1 MKTEKEKMVQLE
13 LFLHSLSPK
22 ELAHAAE
29 VIESI
34 QRLTISDKSQL
45 ELFDNCVTTQE

>member
-1 MKTEKEKMVQLE
+1 MIQLE

-22 ELAHAAE
+22 ELDHATE
-29 VIESI
+29 VIKSI
-34 QRLTISDKSQL
+34 QRLTITDKSQL